1 MALPLRSLGSS
12 GPTVSAQGLG
22 CMGMSM
28 AYGPADQDEANRT
41 LRRALELGVTFFDTA
56 DVYGQGANERLVG
69 PFVREARAAGAEV
82 VLATKFG
89 IVHDPDAPAGRGAD
103 GRPEYVREACDRSL
117 GRLGLD
123 HIDLYYNHRPDPKV
137 PIEETVGAMAELVA
151 AGKVRHIGL
160 SEASADTVHRA
171 AAVAPIAALQ
181 CEWSIFSRDIE
192 AEIVPACREHG
203 IGLVPYSPLG
213 RGMLTGRIRRT
224 EDLPEGDW
232 RREVPRF
239 QGENLR
245 RNLEMLAPV
254 EEIAARHGASL
265 ATLALAWLLGRGDD
279 VIPLVG
285 TGRPGHVDRN
295 LAALDLRL
303 DADEVAAID
312 AALPPGAPV
321 GDRYPPSYMP
331 ALGR

>member
-1 MALPLRSLGSS
+1 MDTRRLGTGGPRVGPIAFGAMSFVGYYGGADEDEGVRAINRALDLGI
-12 GPTVSAQGLG
+12 TLIDTAE
-22 CMGMSM
+22 
-28 AYGPADQDEANRT
+28 AYG
-41 LRRALELGVTFFDTA
+41 G
-56 DVYGQGANERLVG
+56 GSNERLVG
-69 PFVREARAAGAEV
+69 RAIAGRRDEV
-82 VLATKFG
+82 VLATKASRG
-89 IVHDPDAPAGRGAD
+89 GRDYLRNAI
-103 GRPEYVREACDRSL
+103 ERSL
-117 GRLGLD
+117 GNLGVD
-123 HIDLYYNHRPDPKV
+123 HVDLYYLHRVDADV
-137 PIEETVGAMAELVA
+137 PIEETIGAMADLVA
-151 AGKVRHIGL
+151 AGKVRAIGL
-160 SEASADTVHRA
+160 SEASPATIRRAHAVH
-171 AAVAPIAALQ
+171 PIAALQ
-181 CEWSIFSRDIE
+181 TEYSLLHREPE
-192 AEIVPACREHG
+192 AEIIPALRELG
-203 IGLVPYSPLG
+203 IAFVAYSPLG

-303 DADEVAAID
+303 DADDVAAID